1 MTPAGT
7 SPNRSQH
14 TGSVGFRPPGVGSNS
29 GVWPGK
35 QRPSLLLCLLLSLSL
50 TPVSALRQP
59 TASSLQQGGER
70 TLHKLLPGKNA
81 ASHLTTG
88 SWASGPPDAPFQSS
102 LASAELPWAFKSS
115 NEMASDRRKGIY
127 SKRFPRPPSCL
138 NPADHLPLRISKENS
153 ALLLASWVGNNDRFE
168 EAGPA
173 ETPGRSARHSSHGHG
188 GTGHGVRE
196 PRGLHK
202 PGARPRS
209 RN

>member
-1 MTPAGT
+1 MGKGEQLI
-7 SPNRSQH
+7 SPQAVKCRQFDPCWNLSQPKSAH
-14 TGSVGFRPPGVGSNS
+14 RVCGLQAAWSPVPTLACGLENKGRTLAKS
-29 GVWPGK
+29 
-35 QRPSLLLCLLLSLSL
+35 PSLLAPFIISDSS
-50 TPVSALRQP
+50 VSPEAAHCFQP
-59 TASSLQQGGER
+59 PAGWGTHSPQASSREES
-70 TLHKLLPGKNA
+70 A

-153 ALLLASWVGNNDRFE
+153 ALLLASWVGNDDRFE

-173 ETPGRSARHSSHGHG
+173 ETPGGSARHS
-188 GTGHGVRE
+188 
-196 PRGLHK
+196 
-202 PGARPRS
+202 
-209 RN
+209 